1 MSYKTNIDDTTKRN
15 QLRSLMDDFTS
26 FSWRGDDAFETFGAF
41 IVGGKDALKFYN
53 GPGFS
58 NKYTKPQFETA
69 SSILTGVDFKTQTLS
84 FTIGIYWFSIE
95 EYRKF
100 LYWLHPYEI
109 NELVF
114 HHAPNW
120 RYMVKLS
127 KLDDS
132 TRHIIGRGADGT
144 YRYYTELKVSFE
156 LQGEP
161 CLRYT
166 VPYQI
171 DWVYNEAHIAGTQVV
186 GTFFSNDSDFYPSD
200 LNTPIDFT
208 ARFIP
213 TTKLQEGDLYPDN
226 FLKPS
231 NNTFPG
237 SVLANLG
244 TNYSIKL
251 EAVLPFSTAT
261 ANTMTLFNITLQHLG
276 EEAVIVYVTNEDGTI
291 TSKEAWYNGNISAI
305 NLRYISES
313 GILLFQ
319 LGESEEKILTLQ
331 TSAMSGQR
339 LCQTLQVNKFF
350 LPGKLEYP
358 GIENFFEQ
366 ITFRLTT
373 SETIQPVIYYNQ
385 ENDSHLFDISLE
397 AYART
402 NVI

>member
-1 MSYKTNIDDTTKRN
+1 MSYKTNINDMAKRN

-69 SSILTGVDFKTQTLS
+69 SSILTGVDFKIQTIS
-84 FTIGIYWFSIE
+84 FTIGVYWFSIA
-95 EYRKF
+95 EYRQF
-100 LYWLHPYEI
+100 IHWLHPYEI

-114 HHAPNW
+114 HHAPYW

-132 TRHIIGRGADGT
+132 TRYIIGKSADGE

-161 CLRYT
+161 CLRYV
-166 VPYQI
+166 VPYQF
-171 DWVYNEAHIAGTQVV
+171 DWKQNTGYTGGTQVI
-186 GTFFSNDSDFYPSD
+186 GSFSKDDTDFYASD

-208 ARFIP
+208 VRLMPIG
-213 TTKLQEGDLYPDN
+213 KLYEGELYPDTL
-226 FLKPS
+226 LKPS
-231 NNTFPG
+231 DTTYPN
-237 SVLANLG
+237 SILAAMG
-244 TNYSIKL
+244 TNYNIKL
-251 EAVLPFSTAT
+251 EATLPLTQSSE
-261 ANTMTLFNITLQHLG
+261 NTLTLFNVTVQHLSEG
-276 EEAVIVYVTNEDGTI
+276 AAIVINGDERYEI
-291 TSKEAWYNGNISAI
+291 FYNDILLVL
-305 NLRYISES
+305 NLRYLSES
-313 GILLFQ
+313 GILLIQ
-319 LGESEEKILTLQ
+319 LGESAEKVLTLQ
-331 TSAMSGQR
+331 TSAMSGKR

-358 GIENFFEQ
+358 ALAEAFHNIQFK
-366 ITFRLTT
+366 LTT
-373 SETIQPVIYYNQ
+373 SENIQPVYIN
-385 ENDSHLFDISLE
+385 ESKSFDLSLE
-397 AYART
+397 SYART